1 MDRGVQEANT
11 KVEPWTGT
19 YPNKE
24 LEDRHGCKILRMVWR
39 LETTVATVTI
49 FLHIHENIYME

>member
-11 KVEPWTGT
+11 KVEPWTGA

-24 LEDRHGCKILRMVWR
+24 LEDGHGL
-39 LETTVATVTI
+39 
-49 FLHIHENIYME
+49 